1 MAQLDNPIVNS
12 WYKLQD
18 SETFR
23 VTSFDSDEGYIEI
36 QYLDGTLEGL
46 DIEVWI
52 KLGAEQIEPSEEWLE
67 ELEQDINELDFYQL
81 GAAPGS
87 EAFDVPDYF
96 SEESA

>member
-1 MAQLDNPIVNS
+1 MAQLDSPIVNS

-23 VTSFDSDEGYIEI
+23 VTSYDSDEGCIEI
-36 QYLDGTLEGL
+36 QYVDGTFEGL
-46 DIEVWI
+46 DIDVWN

-67 ELEQDINELDFYQL
+67 ALEDDVNELDFYEL
-81 GAAPGS
+81 GAAPGT

-96 SEESA
+96 AEDSA